1 MPPHGADGPPG
12 PTVGLYLRA
21 DGTWLH
27 DGQEVTHARL
37 AALLH
42 RSIAVDPAGGFLVT
56 TGRDRLPFAC
66 EDTPL
71 RVLGATIQP
80 DHVVRLELSHGQSQ
94 PLVVESLTVDPDASW
109 RCVSQDGLPARFTR
123 AAVLSLAPA
132 VDQQGGMYVLRL
144 GGVMVPLGAAPG

>member
-1 MPPHGADGPPG
+1 M
-12 PTVGLYLRA
+12 GLYLRA

-71 RVLGATIQP
+71 SGGSGGYCR
-80 DHVVRLELSHGQSQ
+80 QS
-94 PLVVESLTVDPDASW
+94 
-109 RCVSQDGLPARFTR
+109 
-123 AAVLSLAPA
+123 
-132 VDQQGGMYVLRL
+132 L
-144 GGVMVPLGAAPG
+144 GGVWQTSGGCSTAACGVAVPVCSCAGCTLYCDITALPITEPQRCR